1 VFAGVYGFTQGIG
14 GGVAE
19 FFQQGGCGVKEQA
32 PAGFAAAGG
41 HALFGCCCFGF
52 GFGAL
57 GGHPQFEGQCFE
69 LFVFGGELVG
79 VLEWCGWVGQEV
91 VEGGLVA
98 VAFVL
103 QACVVFG

>member
-52 GFGAL
+52 GFGTL
-57 GGHPQFEGQCFE
+57 GGHPQFESSSIRLSEPSWARMAAAKYRKWSMDSGVSVIQCSWSH
-69 LFVFGGELVG
+69 GS
-79 VLEWCGWVGQEV
+79 
-91 VEGGLVA
+91 A
-98 VAFVL
+98 IH
-103 QACVVFG
+103 